1 MSRRRSPRNRR
12 APKQWAIRGGLAA
25 TAVLVG
31 YLSVSHTLAQVMVR
45 TDPVTAHRLASGD
58 GRITARF
65 ATFLSGADAT
75 PADRRRADML
85 ARKALLNDA
94 LAVQAVS
101 TLSLNAYLRGDV
113 AQTRRLLAY
122 SQKLSRR
129 DLQTQLTA
137 IEEAVARG
145 DVAGALYNYDI
156 ALRTNTDS
164 WELLFPVLEA
174 AAIDPTIQAAL
185 VARLSRRPIWGD
197 PFIAYTAAHS
207 PDPQATAALL
217 TKLRRAGLNIADGA
231 VAPIINALIEKGAL
245 DQAWQYYAAGTPGA
259 VRNSSRDPYFTG
271 RTDAPSLLDW
281 MPINDGS
288 IATSIQRSD
297 AGGVF
302 DFAAPASIGGTLLR
316 QVQLL
321 LPGNYRITGVSSGIE
336 QAVDTLPYWSLT
348 CRKDGKELGRVVV
361 PTSSRAEG
369 RFEGRFVVPAECP
382 VQVLTLIARPSDA
395 VGGVTGQIK
404 RVQLV
409 PVR

>member
-1 MSRRRSPRNRR
+1 MPRRNPRNRR
-12 APKQWAIRGGLAA
+12 APRQWAIRGGLAA
-25 TAVLVG
+25 AAVIVG

-58 GRITARF
+58 GRITARL

-101 TLSLNAYLRGDV
+101 TLGLNAYLRGDL

-137 IEEAVARG
+137 IEEAAARG
-145 DVAGALYNYDI
+145 DVAGTLYHYDV

-164 WELLFPVLEA
+164 WDLLFPVLGA
-174 AAIDPTIQAAL
+174 ATIDPTIQTAL
-185 VARLSRRPIWGD
+185 VATLSRRPMWGD
-197 PFIAYTAAHS
+197 SFIAYTAAHS

-217 TKLRRAGLNIADGA
+217 TKLRQAGLNIADGA
-231 VAPIINALIEKGAL
+231 RAPIINALIEQGAL
-245 DQAWQYYAAGTPGA
+245 DQAWRYYAAGTPGA

-281 MPINDGS
+281 VPIDDGS
-288 IATSIQRSD
+288 IATSIQRGD

-302 DFAAPASIGGTLLR
+302 DFAAPASVGGALLR
-316 QVQLL
+316 QTQMLS
-321 LPGNYRITGVSSGIE
+321 PGNYRITGVSSGIE
-336 QAVDTLPYWSLT
+336 QAADALPYWSLS
-348 CRKDGKELGRVVV
+348 CRKDGKEFGQVVV
-361 PTSSRAEG
+361 PTSSQAKG
-369 RFEGRFVVPAECP
+369 QFEGQFVVPAECP

-395 VGGVTGQIK
+395 IGGVTGQIR

-409 PVR
+409 PAR

>member
-1 MSRRRSPRNRR
+1 MPRRSSSRNRR
-12 APKQWAIRGGLAA
+12 TPKQWAIRVGLAA
-25 TAVLVG
+25 TTVIAG
-31 YLSVSHTLAQVMVR
+31 YFSVSHTLAQVVVR
-45 TDPVTAHRLASGD
+45 TDPVTAYRLASGD
-58 GRITARF
+58 GGITARL
-65 ATFLSGADAT
+65 ATFLSGVDAT
-75 PADRRRADML
+75 SANRRRADTL

-145 DVAGALYNYDI
+145 DVAGTLYHYDV

-164 WELLFPVLEA
+164 WELLFPVLGGA
-174 AAIDPTIQAAL
+174 ATDPAVQAAL
-185 VARLSRRPIWGD
+185 VARLARRPMWGD
-197 PFIAYTAAHS
+197 SFITYTATHS

-217 TKLRRAGLNIADGA
+217 TKLRRAGLTIADGA
-231 VAPIINALIEKGAL
+231 RAPIINALIEQGAL
-245 DQAWQYYAAGTPGA
+245 DQAWRYYAAGTPGA
-259 VRNSSRDPYFTG
+259 VRNGSRDPYFTS

-288 IATSIQRSD
+288 IATSIQRGD

-302 DFAAPASIGGTLLR
+302 DFAAPASVGGALLR
-316 QVQLL
+316 QIQMLS
-321 LPGNYRITGVSSGIE
+321 PGNYRITGVSSGIE
-336 QAVDTLPYWSLT
+336 QAADALPYWSLS
-348 CRKDGKELGRVVV
+348 CRKDGKEFGRVVV
-361 PTSSRAEG
+361 PMSSQAEG
-369 RFEGRFVVPAECP
+369 RFEGRFVVPAGCP
-382 VQVLTLIARPSDA
+382 VQVLTMIARPSDA
-395 VGGVTGQIK
+395 IGGVTGQIR

-409 PVR
+409 PAQ